1 MESLQK
7 TTNGVKLIAVEISAL
22 GAMIWMHWL
31 QWVKSL
37 QNVKSYAGAIDG
49 ANAGGTEY
57 VY

>member
-22 GAMIWMHWL
+22 GAII
-31 QWVKSL
+31 WVKSL
-37 QNVKSYAGAIDG
+37 QNVESNAGAIDG